1 MAPDNAT
8 DLNGRQLSE
17 LARDSGLTRSQPD
30 EDIQTTSLSSRLQ
43 TIPHESN
50 IRLMEA
56 MRLRGYCI
64 SDHCTHEAIAPRSVH
79 SSGVQAPSSA
89 LDTSEPSDGRGRH
102 DRPPIDSDPC
112 VRLGGSMRRLVEGPK
127 LGLLMGPVP
136 VPLQE
141 DLCRIWIQRRTGAE
155 LDQGRP
161 LADAL
166 VNGYLLCR
174 LINTQPAAQPP
185 RINIPWC
192 IAERNIAL
200 FLRMAPKKGLAASDL
215 FEAQDLLYR
224 RNTPRVLRTIAAI
237 ARKTDP
243 EGFGVIAAGLPG
255 SRLQWTPVDEP
266 DEFWRGDWMIR
277 RIVGT
282 YQRCARRSKLG
293 IVVYGSQGAGKSAT
307 ADMLMGRQFMEPSH
321 AIRYIPEDSFFDEKE
336 QRIIRDFRRAAV
348 KHWPHPMFERG
359 TPTSSNEVCKMYVKV
374 AGVSVQVA
382 ELPSMETHIER
393 AEVNGIVLTSESGRF
408 ETVVR
413 DIAGDEVE
421 LVLLVERLDQFP
433 SNRVLKKCRKLHRL
447 YGDKVWS
454 RTVIILTHG
463 CCLPPTGVNYED
475 LVGQREREIQSYVRR
490 VSGDRRTAVLVVVVE
505 NSASCPVDEITGRP
519 KLPNGADFQ
528 IQFVEALE
536 TILSQQQGSNSL
548 RTVGLKKWWQHYVGA
563 AILCWL
569 ISRL

>member
-1 MAPDNAT
+1 MGPDDAT
-8 DLNGRQLSE
+8 DLNRWQPSE
-17 LARDSGLTRSQPD
+17 LERDGGLTTSHPNEETQA
-30 EDIQTTSLSSRLQ
+30 TSLSSRLQ
-43 TIPHESN
+43 SIPHESN

-64 SDHCTHEAIAPRSVH
+64 SDRCTYETIAPRPAH
-79 SSGVQAPSSA
+79 LPGLQAPSSA
-89 LDTSEPSDGRGRH
+89 LDNSEQSDRGGPL
-102 DRPPIDSDPC
+102 DRAPVDSGPC

-141 DLCRIWIQRRTGAE
+141 DLCRVWIQRRTGAE

-174 LINTQPAAQPP
+174 LINIQPAAQPP
-185 RINIPWC
+185 RINIPWH

-200 FLRMAPKKGLAASDL
+200 FLRVAPKKGLAADDL

-224 RNTPRVLRTIAAI
+224 RNTPSVLRTVAAI
-237 ARKTDP
+237 ARRTDP
-243 EGFGVIAAGLPG
+243 EGFGAVAAELPG
-255 SRLQWTPVDEP
+255 SRLQWTMVDEP
-266 DEFWRGDWMIR
+266 DEFWRGDWMIT
-277 RIVGT
+277 RIVRT
-282 YQRCARRSKLG
+282 YQRWARRSKLG
-293 IVVYGSQGAGKSAT
+293 IVVYGSQGSGKSAT
-307 ADMLMGRQFMEPSH
+307 MDMLMGRQFMEPSH
-321 AIRYIPEDSFFDEKE
+321 AIRYMPEDSFFDEKE

-359 TPTSSNEVCKMYVKV
+359 TPTSSNEVCKMYVKI

-393 AEVNGIVLTSESGRF
+393 AEVNGILLTYESGRF

-413 DIAGDEVE
+413 HIAGDEVE
-421 LVLLVERLDQFP
+421 LVLLVERLDQF
-433 SNRVLKKCRKLHRL
+433 SGNRVIKMCRKLHRL

-454 RTVIILTHG
+454 RTVVILTHG

-490 VSGDRRTAVLVVVVE
+490 VSGDPSNDVPVVIVE
-505 NSASCPVDEITGRP
+505 NSASCAVDETTGRP
-519 KLPNGADFQ
+519 KLPNGTDFQ
-528 IQFVEALE
+528 LQFVEALE
-536 TILSQQQGSNSL
+536 TILSQQQGSKSL
-548 RTVGLKKWWQHYVGA
+548 RSVGLKRWWQHYVGA